1 LFTIRELTTP
11 EEFEQAVD
19 VEIAVWNVLERDALP
34 TAVMIASRAA
44 GGVTLGAFDG
54 ERMIGMSG
62 AFPGYRAGNPI
73 LWSHATGVIPE
84 YQRHNVGYEL
94 KQAQADWARQHGY
107 RAIRWTFD
115 PLRAANAHFN
125 LARLGATID
134 TYHVN
139 FYGVMRD
146 AINAGQETDR
156 VEANWELQ
164 PRHTSFAATSEA
176 YVLLRSVDG
185 LPVGE
190 PWPESAEEIVV
201 EIPPTIAGLSADRL
215 RQWRVALRSALSDAF
230 ERGYIGVGFLK
241 EQNAGLYLLR
251 HKSS

>member
-1 LFTIRELTTP
+1 LFTIRELTSP

-19 VEIAVWNVLERDALP
+19 VEIAVWNVHERDALP

-62 AFPGYRAGNPI
+62 AFPGFREGNPI

-84 YQRHNVGYEL
+84 YQRLNVGYEL

-164 PRHTSFAATSEA
+164 PRHTSFPATSEA

-185 LPVGE
+185 LPVRE
-190 PWPESAEEIVV
+190 PWPESADEIAVQ
-201 EIPPTIAGLSADRL
+201 IPTTIDGLSADRL

-230 ERGYIGVGFLK
+230 DGGCIGIGLQR
-241 EQNAGLYLLR
+241 EQGRASYLLR
-251 HKSS
+251 RESD